1 MSTKGYFGNL
11 QNRYSANFV
20 AMASCISLVYAI
32 VYILCHLYHYR
43 DWGHD
48 IIEIMFYFG
57 FVSTTIIGFTTL
69 FIIFPLCVPFY
80 LFLKNKGKHKNFIC
94 IAAFIFLCII
104 LCITFGNY
112 SGLTE
117 NINNFVFL
125 CANYFHMY
133 KILLPIFIFIPF
145 ICIADSQKNI
155 LISNTNITNN
165 KIYKYCIYFFF
176 YYFWLQYFPILLG
189 LLFCVYVDLQ

>member
-32 VYILCHLYHYR
+32 VIFLYHVSSYNQAF
-43 DWGHD
+43 DLTDFLFNFWFISTAILGY
-48 IIEIMFYFG
+48 II
-57 FVSTTIIGFTTL
+57 L
-69 FIIFPLCVPFY
+69 FIIFPLSIPVYF
-80 LFLKNKGKHKNFIC
+80 LLKNKIKDKIYIC
-94 IAAFIFLCII
+94 ITFLIM
-104 LCITFGNY
+104 LCITLFVVLAEKY
-112 SGLTE
+112 ELTHDMFSVLS
-117 NINNFVFL
+117 IV
-125 CANYFHMY
+125 ANYFHMY

-176 YYFWLQYFPILLG
+176 YYFWFQYIPFVLG
-189 LLFCVYVDLQ
+189 LLVYFYVGLQ